1 MNTLKGRKMKLQ
13 KKYENIRFDD
23 AYESV
28 YEYNSKQNAYMYAF
42 SYYQAGISRHD
53 SEYKQLVSL
62 DKYLNEGVI

>member
-1 MNTLKGRKMKLQ
+1 MNWRENKKRLERKYK
-13 KKYENIRFDD
+13 NIRLDD

-42 SYYQAGISRHD
+42 SYYQANISKYD

-62 DKYLNEGVI
+62 DKYLIEGSN